1 MSSAQW
7 LLGAVSTVS
16 ESPPGLRVRL
26 SPLSFTQ
33 EYSSEVW
40 TLQCGWVP
48 HPRMAWSGVIL
59 VSTRMICGPYPHAF
73 PLWPQGPS
81 WSSSTR
87 FHCCHS
93 LTDLA
98 LRPKILQVHDSLGPE
113 LTSFPVSTNCKARYR
128 VSVAPPPV
136 AMNEVR
142 SRSPLLLALF
152 LPFSRPSLLH
162 QLPLSVSLWDK
173 PHPSSPPTLGL
184 GYPLSFKA
192 PGATTAD
199 RLWRSCLET
208 FPAS

>member
-1 MSSAQW
+1 MSSSRW
-7 LLGAVSTVS
+7 PLGAVSTVS
-16 ESPPGLRVRL
+16 ESPPGLRIHL

-59 VSTRMICGPYPHAF
+59 VSTGMICGPYPHAF
-73 PLWPQGPS
+73 PLWQQGPS

-98 LRPKILQVHDSLGPE
+98 LRSKILQVHDSLGPE
-113 LTSFPVSTNCKARYR
+113 LTSFLVSTNCKARYR

-136 AMNEVR
+136 AMRLGLDLPYFWPYFYPFLDLPSCTN
-142 SRSPLLLALF
+142 SLSLF
-152 LPFSRPSLLH
+152 LSGTNYI
-162 QLPLSVSLWDK
+162 LP
-173 PHPSSPPTLGL
+173 PHLP
-184 GYPLSFKA
+184 
-192 PGATTAD
+192 
-199 RLWRSCLET
+199 
-208 FPAS
+208 